1 MRAENERLRLEK
13 RAICDKFKALCEEKE
28 QILHKLSQ
36 TKTMLKHKDQML
48 HEFQG
53 QMGELQY

>member
-1 MRAENERLRLEK
+1 MRAENERLRLDK
-13 RAICDKFKALCEEKE
+13 RAICDKFKTLCEEKE